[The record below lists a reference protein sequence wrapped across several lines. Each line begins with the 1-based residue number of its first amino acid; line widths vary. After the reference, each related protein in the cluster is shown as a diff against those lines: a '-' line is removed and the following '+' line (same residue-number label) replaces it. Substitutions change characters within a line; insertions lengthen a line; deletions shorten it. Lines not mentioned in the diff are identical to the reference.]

1 MRAARAAEAHEFILS
16 KEEGYDTV
24 VGEGGDDLSGGERQ
38 RIAIAR
44 AILSDPPI
52 LILDEAT
59 SAVDAETE
67 KAIQQAI
74 ANLVKGRTVI
84 AIAHRLATLRNADR
98 LIVIEDGKIIEE
110 GTHAELLGLKDGHF
124 AKLVTLQTENNKLL
138 SEQSAYS
145 ME

>member
-1 MRAARAAEAHEFILS
+1 MLPS
-16 KEEGYDTV
+16 PSSPGSMK
-24 VGEGGDDLSGGERQ
+24 
-38 RIAIAR
+38 
-44 AILSDPPI
+44 DP
-52 LILDEAT
+52 
-59 SAVDAETE
+59 
-67 KAIQQAI
+67 I

-110 GTHAELLGLKDGHF
+110 GTHEKLLGLKDGHF
-124 AKLVTLQTENNKLL
+124 ANLVKLQTENNKLL